1 MRKIFLPIFMLLISA
16 TMLVSSTYAWFTM
29 NTTVTAT
36 NMQVKAVA
44 EKGILINEVAAYDS
58 TSWDD
63 QATTN
68 QTNGIEL
75 RATSTADT
83 KTWYVAYSKVATDAA
98 AASAGSQSAHLANGG
113 YKTLGTSPLTT
124 SVESVAA
131 VAGSNA
137 LREITYVD
145 GNGNGAY
152 DSGEGYYVK
161 YTYYIKSSADAIT
174 CGLTAGAQNLN
185 IAEVRAT
192 GNSGSADLDKALRVA
207 VVVNGK
213 AYIFAPIT
221 TTTTSY
227 YVAAGNTATTVL
239 TGPQATSLTT
249 IPATTANG
257 TPVYIYLYFEGE
269 DANLK
274 TQFVTN
280 TLDDLTVEVDFELVT
295 NDVAA
300 TDNGIT
306 VPTN

>member
-1 MRKIFLPIFMLLISA
+1 MKKLFMATLLLVVSA
-16 TMLVSSTYAWFTM
+16 VMATTSTFAWFTM
-29 NTTVTAT
+29 NTQVTAT
-36 NMQVKAVA
+36 NMQVKAIA
-44 EKGILINEVAAYDS
+44 EKGILINEVASYDS

-68 QTNGIEL
+68 QTSGIAL

-98 AASAGSQSAHLANGG
+98 AATAGSQSNNLTNDG

-124 SVESVAA
+124 SVETINA

-137 LREITYVD
+137 QREITYVD
-145 GNGNGAY
+145 INGNSAY
-152 DSGEGYYVK
+152 DDGEGYYVK

-192 GNSGSADLDKALRVA
+192 GNSGSADLDKSLRVA

-213 AYIFAPIT
+213 AYIFAPVT

-239 TGPQATSLTT
+239 SGSQATSLTT

-257 TPVYIYLYFEGE
+257 IPVYIYLYFEGE

-280 TLDDLTVEVDFELVT
+280 TLDDLTVEVDFALVT
-295 NDVAA
+295 NETAA
-300 TDNGIT
+300 TDNGVT

>member
-1 MRKIFLPIFMLLISA
+1 
-16 TMLVSSTYAWFTM
+16 
-29 NTTVTAT
+29 
-36 NMQVKAVA
+36 
-44 EKGILINEVAAYDS
+44 
-58 TSWDD
+58 
-63 QATTN
+63 
-68 QTNGIEL
+68 
-75 RATSTADT
+75 
-83 KTWYVAYSKVATDAA
+83 
-98 AASAGSQSAHLANGG
+98 
-113 YKTLGTSPLTT
+113 
-124 SVESVAA
+124 

-137 LREITYVD
+137 QREITYVD
-145 GNGNGAY
+145 INSNSTY
-152 DSGEGYYVK
+152 DDGEGYYVK

-185 IAEVRAT
+185 IAAVRAT

-239 TGPQATSLTT
+239 SGAQATSLTT

-257 TPVYIYLYFEGE
+257 VPVYIYLYFEGE

-295 NDVAA
+295 NETAA

>member
-1 MRKIFLPIFMLLISA
+1 MKKLLMACIMLVISA
-16 TMLVSSTYAWFTM
+16 FMVTTSTYAWFTM

-44 EKGILINEVAAYDS
+44 EKGILINEVASYDS

-68 QTNGIEL
+68 QTAGIAL

-98 AASAGSQSAHLANGG
+98 GASAGQQSRHLTAEG
-113 YKTLGTSPLTT
+113 YRTLGTSPLTT
-124 SVESVAA
+124 SVETVNA

-137 LREITYVD
+137 QREITYVD
-145 GNGNGAY
+145 LNGNGSY
-152 DSGEGYYVK
+152 DDGEGYYVK

-185 IAEVRAT
+185 ITEVRAT

-213 AYIFAPIT
+213 AYIFAPVT

-239 TGPQATSLTT
+239 SGAQATSLTT

-257 TPVYIYLYFEGE
+257 VPVYIYVYFEGE

-280 TLDDLTVEVDFELVT
+280 TLDDLTVEVDFSLVT
-295 NDVAA
+295 NETAA
-300 TDNGIT
+300 TDNGVT
-306 VPTN
+306 VPTT